1 MKGKTKN
8 DENLYLRGHNPNA
21 TPTTAAKKRM
31 DLGKPHQPS
40 SKGNFPKKGKNK
52 RGNMTQGKKQRTKNA
67 WSIKKYRCLIPASSV
82 TSTNK

>member
-1 MKGKTKN
+1 MTLSVWNPKIQMKGKTKN

-40 SKGNFPKKGKNK
+40 SKGNFPKKGKTKGETWLKEKNK
-52 RGNMTQGKKQRTKNA
+52 EQKMHGA
-67 WSIKKYRCLIPASSV
+67 
-82 TSTNK
+82 

>member
-1 MKGKTKN
+1 MKGKAKN

-40 SKGNFPKKGKNK
+40 YVNLTNPPLKATSQRGEKTKGE
-52 RGNMTQGKKQRTKNA
+52 T
-67 WSIKKYRCLIPASSV
+67 
-82 TSTNK
+82 